1 MNFDD
6 ALHMAKRLSALR
18 GFPRGEAAHGVLA
31 ECATILEDS
40 CQDATQANRAIT
52 GFVPPRWPGVSKFRD
67 HVERATGNQKTREL
81 AALGAQFRPTDREPR
96 PDYLGRELPAWVN
109 PPEADD
115 ATVGANI
122 LKFSDEL
129 HAEAL
134 ATAKKLPPAQ
144 RKALEAVA
152 AASMA
157 VSGSDPAKNQNFQT
171 STAVLE
177 LQNWA
182 KRDGADW
189 RRYFWHYLD
198 QMKWLCD
205 MGGFR
210 KGRKFPQELPAEP
223 PTASTKPD

>member
-6 ALHMAKRLSALR
+6 AMLMAKRLGALP
-18 GFPRGEAAHGVLA
+18 GFPRGDAANGVLA

-40 CQDATQANRAIT
+40 CQDATQANRAIL
-52 GFVPPRWPGVSKFRD
+52 GFRPPRWPGVPAFRT
-67 HVERATGNQKTREL
+67 HVENHIVGPQTAEL
-81 AALGAQFRPTDREPR
+81 AALGATFRPTDREPR

-115 ATVGANI
+115 ATIGRNI

-134 ATAKKLPPAQ
+134 AAAKALPAAQ
-144 RKALEAVA
+144 RRALKEVA
-152 AASMA
+152 AASMSVTGA
-157 VSGSDPAKNQNFQT
+157 DPVKNQNFQT

-177 LQNWA
+177 LQQWA

-198 QMKWLCD
+198 QMKWLAD
-205 MGGFR
+205 MNGYR
-210 KGRKFPQELPAEP
+210 RAHKFPQQLPATP
-223 PTASTKPD
+223 PTTSTK

>member
-1 MNFDD
+1 MKFDD
-6 ALHMAKRLSALR
+6 ALHMAKRLAALP
-18 GFPRGEAAHGVLA
+18 GFPRGEPANGVLA

-52 GFVPPRWPGVSKFRD
+52 GFMPRRWPGVPAFRT
-67 HVERATGNQKTREL
+67 HVENLIDGPKNREL
-81 AALGAQFRPTDREPR
+81 AALGAQFRAGHRDQPR

-115 ATVGANI
+115 ATIGRNI
-122 LKFSDEL
+122 LKFSDDL

-134 ATAKKLPPAQ
+134 AAAAKLPAAQ
-144 RKALEAVA
+144 RRALNEVA
-152 AASMA
+152 ARSMA
-157 VSGSDPAKNQNFQT
+157 VSGGDPVKNQNFQT

-177 LQNWA
+177 LQEWA

-198 QMKWLCD
+198 QLKWLAD
-205 MGGFR
+205 FNGFR
-210 KGRKFPQELPAEP
+210 RAHKFAQGLPAEP
-223 PTASTKPD
+223 PTASTE

>member
-6 ALHMAKRLSALR
+6 ALHMAKRLAALR
-18 GFPRGEAAHGVLA
+18 GFPRGEPANGVLA

-40 CQDATQANRAIT
+40 CQDATQANRAIL
-52 GFVPPRWPGVSKFRD
+52 GFRPPRWPGVPAFRA
-67 HVERATGNQKTREL
+67 HVENHIVGPKTAEL
-81 AALGAQFRPTDREPR
+81 AALGAGFRPSDREPR

-109 PPEADD
+109 PPDADD

-134 ATAKKLPPAQ
+134 ATAEGLPADQ
-144 RKALEAVA
+144 RKALKAVA
-152 AASMA
+152 AASMT
-157 VSGSDPAKNQNFQT
+157 VTGSDPVKNQNFQT

-198 QMKWLCD
+198 QMKWLAD

-210 KGRKFPQELPAEP
+210 RGRKFPQELPADP

>member
-1 MNFDD
+1 MKRED
-6 ALHMAKRLSALR
+6 AVLIATALGAVT
-18 GFPRGEAAHGVLA
+18 GFPRGDGATAVLT

-40 CQDATQANRAIT
+40 CQDATQANRLVT
-52 GFVPPRWPGVSKFRD
+52 GFTPRRWPGVAAFRE
-67 HVERATGNQKTREL
+67 HIERNLDGPKNREY
-81 AALGAQFRPTDREPR
+81 AELGATFRAPGA
-96 PDYLGRELPAWVN
+96 DYLGRPLPPWVN
-109 PPEADD
+109 PPDADD
-115 ATVGANI
+115 ATVGRNI
-122 LKFSDEL
+122 LKFSDDL

-134 ATAKKLPPAQ
+134 AAAKKLPAAQ

-157 VSGSDPAKNQNFQT
+157 VEGSDPVKIQNFQT

-198 QMKWLCD
+198 QMKWLAD

-210 KGRKFPQELPAEP
+210 KGRKFPQYLPAEP

>member
-6 ALHMAKRLSALR
+6 ALHMAKRLAAVR
-18 GFPRGEAAHGVLA
+18 GFPRGEPANGVLA

-40 CQDATQANRAIT
+40 CQDATQANRAIS
-52 GFVPPRWPGVSKFRD
+52 GFTPPRWPGVPAFRT
-67 HVERATGNQKTREL
+67 HVEKFITGPKNHEL
-81 AALGAQFRPTDREPR
+81 AQLGAQFRPGHPDQPP

-115 ATVGANI
+115 ATIGRNI
-122 LKFSDEL
+122 LKFSEDL

-134 ATAKKLPPAQ
+134 EVWRKLPAAQ
-144 RKALEAVA
+144 RRALKAVA
-152 AASMA
+152 AQSMA
-157 VSGSDPAKNQNFQT
+157 VSGADPVKNQNFQT

-177 LQNWA
+177 LQEWA

-198 QMKWLCD
+198 QMKWLAD
-205 MGGFR
+205 FDGFR
-210 KGRKFPQELPAEP
+210 RAHKYPQQLPAEP
-223 PTASTKPD
+223 PTASTK